1 MVAVIV
7 CVKMPRP
14 RIVRSDSEE
23 REFKR
28 QRLERER
35 QRRRDPVVRARNA
48 ERMRLKRHADAELR
62 AREAREKR
70 ARRNADSARQRRD
83 REAKRA
89 RRRSNPEL
97 RAREAGD
104 RGHRRMLAATGVF
117 ASPSKASSR
126 ATGVDTRAVCSRVE
140 SASAAECAS
149 SKTFASLLE
158 GKCDSQTQCVVPL
171 MFKASQATS
180 KTTFRSVE
188 VQTRAIVKILSVS
201 QMKSASAADCGSSKT
216 RTSLLAG
223 KCDSQTQCVVPLMF
237 KSSQANSRS
246 KLKSTE
252 VQTLHTGQI
261 GCQLFGGHHFEVP

>member
-1 MVAVIV
+1 M
-7 CVKMPRP
+7 
-14 RIVRSDSEE
+14 RIRRGNVGTG
-23 REFKR
+23 
-28 QRLERER
+28 
-35 QRRRDPVVRARNA
+35 RRRGPDVARTPSY
-48 ERMRLKRHADAELR
+48 EP
-62 AREAREKR
+62 
-70 ARRNADSARQRRD
+70 
-83 REAKRA
+83 AKQA
-89 RRRSNPEL
+89 I
-97 RAREAGD
+97 
-104 RGHRRMLAATGVF
+104 AATGGCWPRR
-117 ASPSKASSR
+117 ACSR
-126 ATGVDTRAVCSRVE
+126 PPARLLRGQPVWTPVQCSRVE